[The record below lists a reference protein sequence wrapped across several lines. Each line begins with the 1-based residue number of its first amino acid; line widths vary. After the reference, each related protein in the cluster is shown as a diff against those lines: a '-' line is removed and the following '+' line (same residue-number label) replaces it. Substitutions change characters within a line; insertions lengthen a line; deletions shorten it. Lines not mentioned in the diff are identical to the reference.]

1 MRTDNGNH
9 GGPARRLAMAGA
21 AALTALSCA
30 VLGGGPAAASVLPAP
45 YGDLNADGN
54 IDLMSVSSSGA
65 LQLWT
70 GNGSGGVA
78 GPVAEPSAGDFTGEL
93 IDGAGNFNRG
103 AYQSLALYNSS
114 LSYVSVEVGDGTGQF
129 SSGHAVSVVPP
140 NLASSWPAITQLV
153 SPGDITGH
161 NRADLV
167 GRVGDQ
173 LEVFANT
180 ALYHYAAPTAVAG
193 SGWSGR
199 TVIGIIDVT
208 GDGVKDL
215 IARDDATGV
224 VWLYPGAA
232 GGTFGDETTR
242 VQIGSGLDAATYPFV
257 ITKGDVTGDGHADI
271 YAVGASGGLYLS
283 VGNASG
289 GFDAP
294 TLVSSDPAWTGIKAL
309 G

>member
-1 MRTDNGNH
+1 MV
-9 GGPARRLAMAGA
+9 GA

-30 VLGGGPAAASVLPAP
+30 MLSGGPAAASVLPAP

-54 IDLMSVSSSGA
+54 IDLVSVSSTGA
-65 LQLWT
+65 LQYWA
-70 GNGSGGVA
+70 GSGTGSVA
-78 GPVAEPSAGDFTGEL
+78 SPVAEPSAGDFTGDL
-93 IDGAGNFNRG
+93 IEGAGNFNRSS
-103 AYQSLALYNSS
+103 YQSLFLYSS
-114 LSYVSVEVGDGTGQF
+114 ATDHAYVELGANTGQF
-129 SSGHAVSVVPP
+129 STANEVVVSPPSGET
-140 NLASSWPAITQLV
+140 SWPVITQLV

-167 GRVGDQ
+167 ARVGDQ
-173 LEVFANT
+173 LEVIPNV
-180 ALYHYAAPTAVAG
+180 ALAHYGIPVAVAG

-199 TVIGIIDVT
+199 TVIGVVDVT

-215 IARDDATGV
+215 IARDNATGV
-224 VWLYPGAA
+224 VWLYQGVA

-242 VQIGSGLDAATYPFV
+242 VQIGTGLDAAAYPFV
-257 ITKGDVTGDGHADI
+257 ITKGDADGDGRADV

-283 VGNASG
+283 AGDAVG

-294 TLVSSDPAWTGIKAL
+294 TLVSSDPAWTGITAL

>member
-1 MRTDNGNH
+1 
-9 GGPARRLAMAGA
+9 MAGA
-21 AALTALSCA
+21 AVLTALSCA
-30 VLGGGPAAASVLPAP
+30 VLSGGPAAASVLPAP

-65 LQLWT
+65 LQFWA
-70 GNGSGGVA
+70 GNGTGGVT
-78 GPVAEPSAGDFTGEL
+78 GPVAEPNQAQPDFSDAL
-93 IDGAGNFNRG
+93 IEGAGNFNRS
-103 AYQSLALYNSS
+103 AYQSLAIYRSTNSWV
-114 LSYVSVEVGDGTGQF
+114 YVEVGDGTGDF
-129 SSGHAVSVVPP
+129 SSGHEVSVEPP
-140 NLASSWPAITQLV
+140 NLATSWPAITQLV

-167 GRVGDQ
+167 GRIGDQ
-173 LEVFANT
+173 LEVFTNYT
-180 ALYHYAAPTAVAG
+180 LYHYSTPYAVAG

-199 TVIGIIDVT
+199 TVIGILDVT

-224 VWLYPGAA
+224 VWLYPGVA

-283 VGNASG
+283 AGDASG
-289 GFDAP
+289 GFGAP

>member
-1 MRTDNGNH
+1 M
-9 GGPARRLAMAGA
+9 
-21 AALTALSCA
+21 LTALSCA

-54 IDLMSVSSSGA
+54 TDLMSVSSSGA
-65 LQLWT
+65 LQFWAGDGT
-70 GNGSGGVA
+70 GGVT
-78 GPVAEPSAGDFTGEL
+78 GPVAEPNQAQPDFSDAL
-93 IDGAGNFNRG
+93 IDGAGDFNRS
-103 AYQSLALYNSS
+103 AYQSLPIYRSTNSG
-114 LSYVSVEVGDGTGQF
+114 VDVEVGDGTGDF
-129 SSGHAVSVVPP
+129 SSGHEVSVTPP
-140 NLASSWPAITQLV
+140 NLATSWPAITQLV

-180 ALYHYAAPTAVAG
+180 ALYHYVTPYAVAG

-224 VWLYPGAA
+224 IWLYPGVA

-257 ITKGDVTGDGHADI
+257 ITKGDVNGDGHADI
-271 YAVGASGGLYLS
+271 YAVGASGGLYLLA
-283 VGNASG
+283 GNASG
-289 GFDAP
+289 GFAAP
-294 TLVSSDPAWTGIKAL
+294 TLVSSDPAWSGIKAL

>member
-1 MRTDNGNH
+1 
-9 GGPARRLAMAGA
+9 MAGA

-30 VLGGGPAAASVLPAP
+30 VLSGGPAAASVLPAP

-65 LQLWT
+65 LQFWAGDGT
-70 GNGSGGVA
+70 GGVT
-78 GPVAEPSAGDFTGEL
+78 GPVAEPNQAQPDFSDAL
-93 IDGAGNFNRG
+93 IEGAGNFNRG
-103 AYQSLALYNSS
+103 AYQSLAIYRSTNSWV
-114 LSYVSVEVGDGTGQF
+114 YVEVGDGTGNF
-129 SSGHAVSVVPP
+129 ASANEVSVQPP
-140 NLASSWPAITQLV
+140 NLAGSWPAITQLV

-199 TVIGIIDVT
+199 TVIGILDVT

-271 YAVGASGGLYLS
+271 YAVGASGGLYLLA
-283 VGNASG
+283 GDASG
-289 GFDAP
+289 GFGTP